1 MAVYSSGAAC
11 ARGSL
16 RTLAHTATHSWQ
28 MYARGKALGFE
39 NSLSS
44 GPSGLRQNEQRRT
57 SDSPPLVGFM
67 VQSTFT
73 GYSARPRAHHGHPM
87 LPIPGTPPAVSD
99 REHLDSLEQF
109 AVDDQERESPPEAH
123 PGLIGN

>member
-11 ARGSL
+11 SRGSL

-44 GPSGLRQNEQRRT
+44 GPSGLRQNEQHRT
-57 SDSPPLVGFM
+57 SDSPSPVRFM
-67 VQSTFT
+67 VQSPSTD
-73 GYSARPRAHHGHPM
+73 YSARRRSIAKGAYSRVRPLTGSRSSN
-87 LPIPGTPPAVSD
+87 LTTIV
-99 REHLDSLEQF
+99 
-109 AVDDQERESPPEAH
+109 
-123 PGLIGN
+123 